1 MTKLFNLIFLVVIW
15 GGQAFAGV
23 ADPLRYLP
31 VQDAGRLKPYDTLA
45 RESLELIHGKLKY
58 KGKDAIEVVTTWMV
72 IPEQWDEMELV
83 EVRHKGLRDALK
95 LDGEKIHYSVI
106 ELMSNSRLPLVLQ
119 EMRSRRETGEKL
131 NPYFQA
137 VQRLENQIGLYQA
150 FKLGKALRVVPNRE
164 TDTWL
169 DVSEL
174 QEPHHGR
181 FREVASAFVQS
192 IAAATGGEGEK
203 PSAEKQ
209 KAAEEA
215 LAKAVAA
222 FVDGA
227 RQEAPDKYASST
239 AIKAEVHYNAFHPIK
254 WSWVCYLLSGVGF
267 IAFLVNRR
275 DRWRMFGWWFFGIG
289 MALHTYGMA
298 LRIYLAGRPPVSNMY
313 ETVIWVPFGALLFAA
328 LIYRSQRNLLI
339 MIAANVIA
347 VLCLILTDLAPTVL
361 DDSIQPLEPVLRS
374 TFWLTTHV
382 LIITISY
389 AAYFLAFALGDWVLF
404 CYLKDE
410 KKYAVTINQSV
421 QAIYRAIQIGC
432 VLLAAGIILGGV
444 WADYSWGRFWGWDP
458 KETWALIAFLG
469 YVALLHARLTGL
481 VRAFGTAAGAVV
493 AFSLVVMAWYG
504 VNFVLGAG
512 LHSYGFGAGGV
523 EYVSAFVF
531 AHILFVGF
539 AIAVR
544 RSRLKAMNG

>member
-1 MTKLFNLIFLVVIW
+1 MIRIFKFLVFGALW

-23 ADPLRYLP
+23 ADSLRYLP

-58 KGKDAIEVVTTWMV
+58 RGKDAIEVVTTWMV

-83 EVRHKGLRDALK
+83 EVRHKGVRDALK
-95 LDGEKIHYSVI
+95 LDDKRIHYSI
-106 ELMSNSRLPLVLQ
+106 RELMTNSRLPLVLQ
-119 EMRSRRETGEKL
+119 EMRGRRETGEKL

-150 FKLGKALRVVPNRE
+150 FKMGRALRVVPNRE
-164 TDTWL
+164 TDTWF

-181 FREVASAFVQS
+181 FRDIATAFVQS
-192 IAAATGGEGEK
+192 IAAVTPADGETAS
-203 PSAEKQ
+203 PEKQ
-209 KAAEEA
+209 RAAEDA
-215 LAKAVAA
+215 LKGAVTA
-222 FVDGA
+222 FVAGA
-227 RQEAPDKYASST
+227 RQEVPDKYT
-239 AIKAEVHYNAFHPIK
+239 DDFAIKAEVHYNSFHPIM
-254 WSWVCYLLSGVGF
+254 WSWVFYLFSLIGF
-267 IAFLVNRR
+267 VAFLVNQRGG
-275 DRWRMFGWWFFGIG
+275 WRGFGWWCFWIG
-289 MALHTYGMA
+289 LGLHVYGMA
-298 LRIYLAGRPPVSNMY
+298 LRVYLAGRPPVSNMY
-313 ETVIWVPFGALLFAA
+313 ETMVWVPFGVLVFAA
-328 LIYRSQRNLLI
+328 LIYRYQKNLLI
-339 MIAANVIA
+339 LIAANVVA

-421 QAIYRAIQIGC
+421 QAIYRAIQIGS

-493 AFSLVVMAWYG
+493 AFSLVIMAWYG

-523 EYVSAFVF
+523 EYVSGFVF
-531 AHILFVGF
+531 VHLLYVGF

-544 RSRLKAMNG
+544 RSRLKAQGG